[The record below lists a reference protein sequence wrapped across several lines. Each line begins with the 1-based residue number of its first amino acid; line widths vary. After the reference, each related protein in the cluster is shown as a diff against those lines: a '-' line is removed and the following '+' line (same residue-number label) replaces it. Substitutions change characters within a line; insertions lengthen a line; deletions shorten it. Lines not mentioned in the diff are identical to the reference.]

1 MNSRL
6 FSYRLKIAMDERNI
20 SITRLSSM
28 TGINKG
34 TISSY
39 LSCRYKPKHDKIII
53 ISNALDINPDW
64 LSCVSESME
73 MENTFD
79 YESIMDNMNKCSM
92 YDASVSAG
100 YTLPIDEIKEKD
112 TLYIPDFMLGKHS
125 GRDDIIILRVN
136 GDSMDK
142 ILPDGA
148 FIAISTDVSLRNLS
162 SGDIVVF
169 RNEYDYSV
177 KEFQNDKKNKR
188 YLFRPVSN
196 NDSYRDIIFE
206 YERCDS
212 LHIIGK
218 VVMYWNTL

>member
-1 MNSRL
+1 MDSRL
-6 FSYRLKIAMDERNI
+6 FSDRLHTAMNKRNV

-39 LSCRYKPKHDKIII
+39 LSCRYKPKHDKIVI
-53 ISNALDINPDW
+53 ISNALNINPDW
-64 LSCVSESME
+64 LSCVSEYME
-73 MENTFD
+73 IENTLD
-79 YESIMDNMNKCSM
+79 YESIMDNMNECSM

-100 YTLPIDEIKEKD
+100 YTLPVDEITDKE
-112 TLYIPDFMLGKHS
+112 TLYIPDFMLGRYS
-125 GRDDIIILRVN
+125 GRDDIIVLRVN

-142 ILPDGA
+142 ILPDGS
-148 FIAISTDVSLRNLS
+148 FMAISTDISIRNLFN
-162 SGDIVVF
+162 GDIVVF

-188 YLFRPVSN
+188 YVFKPVSN
-196 NDSYRDIIFE
+196 NESYQDIIFE
-206 YERCDS
+206 YEKCS
-212 LHIIGK
+212 GLHIIGK